1 MSRRVDFDAF
11 RASQKKEP
19 VVLVIGGEEVSLAAD
34 IPANII
40 LDIMAQGADADVEDA
55 SILALLD
62 AAFGGEEK
70 RSEIVSRF
78 EIGLTELG
86 DLARMVMSAYSGE
99 PPEGNRA
106 ARRKGRAS
114 K

>member
-11 RASQKKEP
+11 RASQKQEP
-19 VVLVIGGEEVSLAAD
+19 VILIVGGEEISLASD

-40 LDIMAQGADADVEDA
+40 LDIMAQGGDADVDDA
-55 SILALLD
+55 SIVALLD
-62 AAFGGEEK
+62 AAFGGAEK
-70 RSEIVSRF
+70 RTEIVSRF
-78 EIGLTELG
+78 SIGLTELG
-86 DLARMVMSAYSGE
+86 DLARLVMAAYSGE

-106 ARRKGRAS
+106 ARRQGRAR